1 MLWICTTDIFTEE
14 LPFLHQMKSFEEMII
29 VLGNQNYETYYKS
42 AKVQFSKKVLNIF
55 DKSLSIWNYIKA
67 FFRNNNWK
75 SLALIFEVLASL
87 GLSVTESVCLSVWVS
102 VCHTFSMVFIFFT
115 IDSVWSKIVTD
126 RDKEVRRVTDC
137 YR

>member
-1 MLWICTTDIFTEE
+1 MLWICTKDIFTEE
-14 LPFLHQMKSFEEMII
+14 SPFLHQMKSFEEMII

-126 RDKEVRRVTDC
+126 SDW
-137 YR
+137 